1 MSPMPSMRVAVL
13 GAGAWGTAVA
23 VHAAARHPVMLWTRD
38 PAHASAMAAARRNDR
53 YLPDARLPDAL
64 EPVHELGAV
73 LRWVREDSEAG
84 LVVLATS
91 VAGLRPTAR
100 ALAGLAGG
108 ADGARTPV
116 IWLCKGLERET
127 GLLPHQVVA
136 AEAPGLAS
144 GVLSG
149 PSFAQEVAAGLPVAL
164 TVASEDERVGRV
176 VVAGLHHG
184 AARIY
189 RSDDVVGVE
198 IGGALKNVMAIAAGI
213 CDGLKLGQ
221 NARAALITRG
231 LAEIGRFGIALGAQP
246 ETFHGLTGLGD
257 LVLTCTGDLSR
268 NRRVGLGLAAG
279 KPLAQVVGELGHVA
293 EGVACAQ
300 VVHRRAGEL
309 GVDVPI
315 VTAVNAVLEGRLEAR
330 EAVLS
335 LLSREPKREN

>member
-1 MSPMPSMRVAVL
+1 MRVAVL

-23 VHAAARHPVMLWTRD
+23 VHAAACHQVMLWTRD
-38 PAHASAMAAARRNDR
+38 PAHAQALREERRNAR
-53 YLPDARLPDAL
+53 YLPEVRLPDAV
-64 EPVHELGAV
+64 EPAHELDAV
-73 LRWVREDSEAG
+73 LRWATGGGEDR

-100 ALAGLAGG
+100 ALAGLAAG
-108 ADGARTPV
+108 ADARTPV
-116 IWLCKGLERET
+116 IWLCKGLERDT

-136 AEAPGLAS
+136 AEAPGLCG

-164 TVASEDERVGRV
+164 TVASDDERVGRV
-176 VVAGLHHG
+176 VVEALHHG

-293 EGVACAQ
+293 EGVACAH
-300 VVHRRAGEL
+300 VVHRRAGQL

-315 VTAVNAVLEGRLEAR
+315 VSAVHAVLEGKLEAR

-335 LLSREPKREN
+335 LLSRGPKREN